1 MSNGRSGGLRY
12 QSPVNQPGRMI
23 GGRQRGPTS
32 YSQEQIRESNL
43 FTSESQQAEGARA
56 VEDERK
62 LWWSVGLGLLGAL
75 FGPIGVPIGAAIGKI
90 VGEHVGTVGGKQ
102 AEEYLVSTDV
112 GKYEKQ
118 QKIQLEE
125 FNRNLKAYDKGQLWT
140 DIMDIGQSALFSYKM
155 GAKNLTDF
163 DPFSWGGKGGDTAW
177 GAEKL
182 GLDDAWARL
191 FPNK

>member
-1 MSNGRSGGLRY
+1 MSNGY
-12 QSPVNQPGRMI
+12 QSPVNQPGSMI
-23 GGRQRGPTS
+23 GGRQRGPMDYRTEQYREANLLS
-32 YSQEQIRESNL
+32 SQ
-43 FTSESQQAEGARA
+43 TQQAEGARA

-62 LWWSVGLGLLGAL
+62 LWWSVGLGLLGSL

-90 VGEHVGTVGGKQ
+90 VGEFGTVGGKNVQ
-102 AEEYLVSTDV
+102 AEDYLVSTDV

-118 QKIQLEE
+118 QKTQLEE
-125 FNRNLKAYDKGQLWT
+125 LNRNLKAYDKSQLWT
-140 DIMDIGQSALFSYKM
+140 DIMDIGQSTLFSYKM